1 MGVVSQ
7 LLETA
12 ENQLNTAAESQFGAM
27 SGAIGSTIQ
36 VGATLAI
43 ILAFLNQIFQLR
55 PMEIT
60 QFAWLVIKL
69 ILIHQF
75 ATVWGQFDAFAS
87 AIIDGMNSLAGAI
100 LTGEGDG
107 SSLAQAFDKMLSDLG
122 TSANSTLDNLNMFA
136 HAIMSVVFV
145 ILQALVAAS
154 AGLVLI
160 FALVMITLHI
170 GLAPLFIG
178 LSMFTATKDF
188 FFKWLQSTITYAL
201 YPVVIAGV
209 LGTIISLTK
218 GVINSVD
225 PGNIQSIAAL
235 IPFIVILIIMIATIL
250 LIPTIVAG
258 LSGAISAAGPLA
270 AASVA
275 NGMRRDIQGARAAAR
290 AAGSIPG
297 SAASAVVNAPKH
309 AASKVQQYGR
319 MTGSAVGAINRQ
331 IQRARSYRR

>member
-7 LLETA
+7 LLDTA
-12 ENQLNTAAESQFGAM
+12 KTQLNTAAESQFGAM

-75 ATVWGQFDAFAS
+75 ATVWNQFDAFAS
-87 AIIDGMNSLAGAI
+87 AIIDGMDSLAGAI
-100 LTGEGDG
+100 LSGEGNG
-107 SSLAQAFDKMLSDLG
+107 SSLAEAFDEMLSDLG
-122 TSANSTLDNLNMFA
+122 TSANTTLDNLNMFA

-145 ILQALVAAS
+145 VLQSLVAAS

-209 LGTIISLTK
+209 LGTIISLTT
-218 GVINSVD
+218 GVIDSVD
-225 PGNIQSIAAL
+225 TNNIQSIAAL

-270 AASVA
+270 SVA
-275 NGMRRDIQGARAAAR
+275 VARSMGRNIGGAAHGARSVGNAGR
-290 AAGSIPG
+290 AVT
-297 SAASAVVNAPKH
+297 SAAT
-309 AASKVQQYGR
+309 SKVKEYGQL
-319 MTGSAVGAINRQ
+319 TGSAVRQWSANAVNRQ
-331 IQRARSYRR
+331 IQRANKYRN